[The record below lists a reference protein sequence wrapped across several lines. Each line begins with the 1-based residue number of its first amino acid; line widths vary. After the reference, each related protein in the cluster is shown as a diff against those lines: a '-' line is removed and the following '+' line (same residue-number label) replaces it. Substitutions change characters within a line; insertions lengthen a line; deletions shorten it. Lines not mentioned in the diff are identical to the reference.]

1 MNLTVKTI
9 RKKQKHKERG
19 AVRTIVKQVP
29 TDSFFNFFNP
39 PEVPA
44 DEEIDDD
51 SQQVGRPSPD
61 NLFKFYT

>member
-29 TDSFFNFFNP
+29 NDSFFNFFNP
-39 PEVPA
+39 PQIQE
-44 DEEIDDD
+44 DQEEIDED
-51 SQQVGRPSPD
+51 SQAVI
-61 NLFKFYT
+61 